1 MRKRATYIVA
11 ATCLLALLV
20 VPAARA
26 QPQRFDPASFR
37 AGEKLWVTTDSVLKG
52 TLVDVRSEA
61 LVLDTAAGRRTIPV
75 SEIERVHRRR
85 NGKVVGTLVG
95 AGIGLASG
103 VAFASL
109 LQNEGG
115 NGTLPA
121 VGLTA
126 LGGGVGYGVDAA
138 LGTYQVIYERPGARQ
153 LDTVGHRVRASV
165 EFGPATT
172 RFAGRQYG
180 GSSGGATLLMNVGS
194 TPVWLG
200 FGMVSVRANLQQTAG
215 FGPVAQVDVG
225 RRTRAIVP
233 YVTGGALFGEW
244 GPWGLGGGGVHV
256 RLAERAG
263 LRVGGLAT
271 VHRHER
277 VWVGE
282 RTKGT
287 AVDAGLQVGFVY
299 R

>member
-1 MRKRATYIVA
+1 MVA
-11 ATCLLALLV
+11 ATCVMALLV
-20 VPAARA
+20 VPAAEA
-26 QPQRFDPASFR
+26 QSPSRFDPASLR
-37 AGEKLWVTTDSVLKG
+37 VGEKLWVTTDSVLNG
-52 TLVDVRSEA
+52 TLVEARSEA

-103 VAFASL
+103 VALATL

-121 VGLTA
+121 AGLTA
-126 LGGGVGYGVDAA
+126 LGAGVGYGVDAA
-138 LGTYQVIYERPGARQ
+138 LGTYQVIYERLGARQ

-165 EFGPATT
+165 EFGPALT
-172 RFAGRQYG
+172 RFAGGQYG
-180 GSSGGATLLMNVGS
+180 GSSGGATLLMNVGP

-225 RRTRAIVP
+225 PRTRAVVP

-256 RLAERAG
+256 RLGERAG
-263 LRVGGLAT
+263 LKVGGLAT

-277 VWVGE
+277 VWVGD

-287 AVDAGLQVGFVY
+287 AVDVSLQVGFVY